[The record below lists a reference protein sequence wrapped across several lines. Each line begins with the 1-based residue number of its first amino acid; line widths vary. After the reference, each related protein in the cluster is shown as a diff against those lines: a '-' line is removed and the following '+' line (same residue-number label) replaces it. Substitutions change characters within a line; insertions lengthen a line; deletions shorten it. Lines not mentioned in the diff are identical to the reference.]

1 MDKLK
6 NRRLWWGDGE
16 MNADDSRNQ
25 TEDLGDDAMKAG
37 LYGIKNLQRIVPN
50 LMEWTKEDNKDYS
63 GLQQLYEQVQGQYMR
78 YMVHIARNV
87 GGVMLTPKMVEES
100 GPVYEV
106 VGKAKQ
112 KEAVDFLNKNLFAT
126 PVWLI
131 NNDIFSRTGLN
142 GATAIGQV
150 QDVVINRLVSGRI
163 LGKLKE
169 AEALMG
175 NNTYLATD
183 LLADLKK
190 GIFTELAGA
199 KPVDLY
205 RRNLQKSYTTALIS
219 LLTPATTVLG
229 PGLSITSGGLNE
241 KTDSK
246 SIVRAYLVSLRT
258 EITGAAGRT
267 TDTMTRYHLQ
277 DLAERINKA
286 LNPKN

>member
-1 MDKLK
+1 
-6 NRRLWWGDGE
+6 
-16 MNADDSRNQ
+16 
-25 TEDLGDDAMKAG
+25 
-37 LYGIKNLQRIVPN
+37 
-50 LMEWTKEDNKDYS
+50 
-63 GLQQLYEQVQGQYMR
+63 
-78 YMVHIARNV
+78 
-87 GGVMLTPKMVEES
+87 MLTPKMVEES

-126 PVWLI
+126 PGWLI

-163 LGKLKE
+163 LGKLNE